1 MTTLLGFDS
10 LEEEQRFHT
19 WLSISAIIVS
29 VPIFLLL
36 YLVVPSP
43 WGKTATNRLPSSLQ
57 LVFGPTVPARL
68 AWFVYESP
76 NLAWSLI
83 CFARRSRKLD
93 RVNALLFSLYVVHYI
108 QRTLLYPLIMKPGRK
123 GIPLTTATIAFIY
136 CNVNGYL
143 QARSLCEFDPQGDS
157 FVDGPFVILG
167 LILFGV
173 GAAVNLHSD
182 YILRKLSGRGSGYQI
197 PFGGC
202 FRYVSTPHFFGEIVE
217 WGGFCMASRCTLAS
231 TSFWLFTMAN
241 LIPRGVAHHRWYQ
254 DEFKDKYPRG
264 RKAVIPFLY

>member
-10 LEEEQRFHT
+10 LEEEQRFHNS
-19 WLSISAIIVS
+19 LSLSVILVS
-29 VPIFLLL
+29 VPVFLSL
-36 YLVVPSP
+36 YFVAPSP
-43 WGKTATNRLPSSLQ
+43 WGKTATFRLPTSLQ
-57 LVFGPTVPARL
+57 SFFGPTVPARL

-76 NLAWSLI
+76 NLVWSLL
-83 CFARRSRKLD
+83 CFVRRSRRLD
-93 RVNALLFSLYVVHYI
+93 RVNAALFSLYVLHYI
-108 QRTLLYPLIMKPGRK
+108 QRTLIYPFMMKSGRK
-123 GIPLTTATIAFIY
+123 GIPLTTAALAFIY
-136 CNVNGYL
+136 CNINGYL
-143 QARSLCEFDPQGDS
+143 QARSLCEFDSLGDS
-157 FVDGPFVILG
+157 FFDGPFVVVG
-167 LILFGV
+167 LILFVV

-182 YILRKLSGRGSGYQI
+182 SVLRKLSGNGSGYQI

-217 WGGFCMASRCTLAS
+217 WCGFCLASRCTLAS

-264 RKAVIPFLY
+264 RKAVIPFVC